1 MLRTCCALA
10 LFALGCSSARHTPD
24 AVERARVAVTA
35 ALDNWKANEPPA
47 KLKAL
52 ADPVDFTEELRAT
65 HALESYQIVKADA
78 TDATVIRYTVALK
91 LKDKKGKS
99 SDREAVFS
107 VALKAPIVVARDP
120 YF

>member
-10 LFALGCSSARHTPD
+10 LFALGCSSAPHAPD
-24 AVERARVAVTA
+24 AVERGRAAVTA

-52 ADPVDFTEELRAT
+52 AAPVDFTDELRGT
-65 HALESYQIVKADA
+65 HALESYQIVKTDA
-78 TDATVIRYTVALK
+78 TDAAVIRFTVALK
-91 LKDKKGKS
+91 LKDRNGKPS
-99 SDREAVFS
+99 AREAVYS
-107 VALKAPIVVARDP
+107 VAIKTPVVVARDP